1 MKTRGIGAPRLRPN
15 ARFFSARKGD
25 RYVREPCVGVIG
37 FRLMHWGDRLGG
49 GGHTWIF
56 TNADDLGFRL
66 GSIANVNLQGSTYSH
81 SHSALN
87 A

>member
-1 MKTRGIGAPRLRPN
+1 
-15 ARFFSARKGD
+15 
-25 RYVREPCVGVIG
+25 
-37 FRLMHWGDRLGG
+37 MHWGDRLGG